1 MNIPTIAG
9 VPDLGRFNSETIE
22 PMDFSIWR
30 AVDGSSARA
39 RHLSDGRSALF
50 DEGGKIFTRDPMV
63 ARYGSEFFLY
73 YTAVIAGVG
82 AIFCRTS
89 ANLIDWSES
98 QVVSRGGAGGSG
110 PADAECA
117 FGYRRDGAYYLL
129 RWHSDGDTSIYRSDD
144 PFK

>member
-1 MNIPTIAG
+1 MYPTSAASTAKPSSRWTSASG
-9 VPDLGRFNSETIE
+9 GR
-22 PMDFSIWR
+22 P
-30 AVDGSSARA
+30 
-39 RHLSDGRSALF
+39 
-50 DEGGKIFTRDPMV
+50 
-63 ARYGSEFFLY
+63 SEFFLY

-117 FGYRRDGAYYLL
+117 CGYLRAVFTVRVTHRRVPSIRVCADMVLNSMTLASFIARSRPRYDL
-129 RWHSDGDTSIYRSDD
+129 RIT
-144 PFK
+144 